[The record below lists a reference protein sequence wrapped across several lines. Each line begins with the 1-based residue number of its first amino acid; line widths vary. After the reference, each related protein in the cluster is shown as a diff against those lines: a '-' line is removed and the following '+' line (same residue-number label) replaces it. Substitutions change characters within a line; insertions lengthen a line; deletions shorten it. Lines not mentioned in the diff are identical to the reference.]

1 MTRAFTT
8 QRFGANGVLRLT
20 AMAASALFLAGCS
33 LMPVEQRPALDVPA
47 RFAEADSTATAML
60 LSTEEPGRWQ
70 PAEPADHQPPSP
82 WWTVFGDPVLVRLE
96 EEAINANPDVAIA
109 MARLKQ
115 ARALTARS
123 EAARMPEIDA
133 GFGTTRQRISG
144 AAAGGD
150 DETPGS
156 MGTLWRAQA
165 TFAYEVDLFGRVS
178 SSIAAARADAAQQQA
193 LAHQMLL
200 LVQADVA
207 RTYFSL
213 RQLQGERRLLS
224 ETVKLREVAAELLEH
239 KLGVGAVARH
249 VVEQARTEL
258 YLARAEQ
265 ASVDQQYA
273 LTSHALATLLG
284 KPPAAL
290 AWDVTPLETV
300 AVQLPPGL
308 PSTLL
313 ERRPDIAAAERAMA
327 AENARIG
334 VARAAFFPS
343 LSLTGALGYESADL
357 GNLLLWSQRTFLLG
371 PLAGTALNLPLFD
384 GGRRRADLDRVR
396 AVYEQRVAAYRK
408 TVLQAFREVEDA
420 LSSVRTLD
428 ARIGYQ
434 RSAESAS
441 SQVARAAQS
450 RFDEGDVDY
459 LVVVDA
465 ERTLL
470 RSRQSLIQSEGERAR
485 VTVDLVRAL
494 GGGWNAPR
502 AEQASMHDRVMP
514 QPDPTHFRE

>member
-213 RQLQGERRLLS
+213 RQLEGERRLLS
-224 ETVKLREVAAELLEH
+224 ETV
-239 KLGVGAVARH
+239 
-249 VVEQARTEL
+249 
-258 YLARAEQ
+258 
-265 ASVDQQYA
+265 
-273 LTSHALATLLG
+273 
-284 KPPAAL
+284 
-290 AWDVTPLETV
+290 
-300 AVQLPPGL
+300 
-308 PSTLL
+308 
-313 ERRPDIAAAERAMA
+313 
-327 AENARIG
+327 
-334 VARAAFFPS
+334 
-343 LSLTGALGYESADL
+343 
-357 GNLLLWSQRTFLLG
+357 
-371 PLAGTALNLPLFD
+371 
-384 GGRRRADLDRVR
+384 
-396 AVYEQRVAAYRK
+396 
-408 TVLQAFREVEDA
+408 
-420 LSSVRTLD
+420 
-428 ARIGYQ
+428 
-434 RSAESAS
+434 
-441 SQVARAAQS
+441 
-450 RFDEGDVDY
+450 
-459 LVVVDA
+459 
-465 ERTLL
+465 
-470 RSRQSLIQSEGERAR
+470 
-485 VTVDLVRAL
+485 
-494 GGGWNAPR
+494 
-502 AEQASMHDRVMP
+502 
-514 QPDPTHFRE
+514 